1 MTLNVFMFDSCNKTF
16 CIHQQSTSDNMT
28 TQQIDYILVYRN
40 EEPNAE
46 ENERIRNCFLYNLR
60 LEGLGFEIDAKQ
72 EVTFVKIKTDEKVL
86 RKYAELLRWKLP
98 ATHRSL
104 EKFEK
109 SESQKQYKYFD
120 NVRTDYKIHYYYSKE
135 MSYL

>member
-1 MTLNVFMFDSCNKTF
+1 
-16 CIHQQSTSDNMT
+16 MT

-40 EEPNAE
+40 DEPNTD

-60 LEGLGFEIDAKQ
+60 LEGLEFEIDAKQ
-72 EVTFVKIKTDEKVL
+72 EVSFVKIYANKKVL
-86 RKYAELLRWKLP
+86 CKYAELLRWKLP

-104 EKFEK
+104 KKFEI